1 MKNTTYLQFRKS
13 FDDAKSLE
21 EKIELLWAF
30 TEVYWDSFRTE
41 LSELMEHE
49 VSVCIKQ
56 KHLGGETL
64 FRVLLS
70 RIYAD
75 TMQMEKAMFNVNFVR
90 ENINNVSDKVI
101 VAYCKVFLS
110 IMEIYFGNYDA
121 AFNMVVEATND
132 YKGFENHQNY
142 GWCPYS
148 MAIIYMDLK
157 DFDNAELKFNEAL
170 QHFIKTDYPYGIAR
184 CETGLGTLKM
194 RQKKNDEAEI
204 LLLKSLDVFEKL
216 EVSSGSSRVNN
227 DLGELY
233 KKKGDKE
240 LSMKYLR
247 RAVEIRRETEH
258 WQGLATSLIELG
270 DLMLETNNEQEAIN
284 FLNEA
289 IEICT
294 KINNRFKLSRAN
306 QLMYQLYRKK
316 KESDK
321 AIIYLEEYH
330 RLKDEVSNA
339 ESANKI
345 KAMEKKAAT
354 EKAEKEAEIERIRN
368 VEMKL
373 AFDIIEE
380 KNKEILDSINY
391 ARRIQYTLLASD
403 EVLKKYLPEHFV
415 LFQPKDIVSGD
426 FYWFSHGENDDTFY
440 LAVCDSTGHG
450 VPGAFMS
457 LLNITYLNEAINEKK
472 IAEPG
477 KILDYVRE
485 KLIKNVSQDGAKD
498 GMDATLLKFE
508 VGSSISKVTY
518 AAAHNCPFLV
528 RNGELIEMPFDKMPV
543 GMDEYKH
550 PFTTHHLPAKKGDLI
565 YLGTDGYADQFG
577 GEKFGVKKAGG
588 KKFKKSN
595 LKKLLVE
602 IANSKLETQ
611 NSKLQTAFTDWKGDL
626 EQVDDVCI
634 IGIRI

>member
-1 MKNTTYLQFRKS
+1 
-13 FDDAKSLE
+13 
-21 EKIELLWAF
+21 
-30 TEVYWDSFRTE
+30 
-41 LSELMEHE
+41 
-49 VSVCIKQ
+49 
-56 KHLGGETL
+56 
-64 FRVLLS
+64 
-70 RIYAD
+70 
-75 TMQMEKAMFNVNFVR
+75 
-90 ENINNVSDKVI
+90 
-101 VAYCKVFLS
+101 
-110 IMEIYFGNYDA
+110 
-121 AFNMVVEATND
+121 
-132 YKGFENHQNY
+132 
-142 GWCPYS
+142 
-148 MAIIYMDLK
+148 
-157 DFDNAELKFNEAL
+157 
-170 QHFIKTDYPYGIAR
+170 
-184 CETGLGTLKM
+184 M

-316 KESDK
+316 KEADK

-391 ARRIQYTLLASD
+391 AKRIQYTLLASD

-426 FYWFSHGENDDTFY
+426 FYWFSHGENDETFY

-472 IAEPG
+472 ISEPG

-485 KLIKNVSQDGAKD
+485 KLIKNVSHDGAKD
-498 GMDATLLKFE
+498 GMDATLLKFK
-508 VGSSISKVTY
+508 VQGSKLEISY

-550 PFTTHHLPAKKGDLI
+550 PFTTHPLPAKKGDMI

-595 LKKLLVE
+595 LKKLLTEV
-602 IANSKLETQ
+602 ASDKLETQ